1 MSLLSCLCISTRTKG
16 HGIPCIIRMQLNF
29 NSKSRL
35 DKYPSLNF
43 LVIINPDN
51 GPGNDTL
58 LDPNFQ
64 RELPQLMKRKNVIP
78 IGYVRTINATR
89 SLEDVARDVDSYA
102 LWMDNNTSNYLVH
115 GIFFDET
122 PSIYTKESSE
132 LMSSIDN
139 YVKNHR
145 GFDNTLVYPI
155 FGFTNIDCAQS
166 RNGAQ

>member
-1 MSLLSCLCISTRTKG
+1 M
-16 HGIPCIIRMQLNF
+16 
-29 NSKSRL
+29 RL
-35 DKYPSLNF
+35 
-43 LVIINPDN
+43 
-51 GPGNDTL
+51 
-58 LDPNFQ
+58 
-64 RELPQLMKRKNVIP
+64 E
-78 IGYVRTINATR
+78 
-89 SLEDVARDVDSYA
+89 SLEDVDEDVDNYA
-102 LWMDNNTSNYLVH
+102 GWTWKITLPTYPVH

-155 FGFTNIDCAQS
+155 FGFTNIDYAQS